1 MEDDRRNDFKWDEDV
16 ELIKLQ
22 FTDLFGQLK
31 TVEITADM
39 VHKVLKEGYAVDRFA
54 LEGLKQWKGGAIP
67 ERLDG
72 KRGSWEQNR
81 GEQNRGEQDREE
93 QNREEQNHGEQKRE
107 EQNREERESEELY
120 LRPDCGTYQL
130 LPWESAQE
138 NVARIICDVCKADG
152 EPSWADSRSL
162 FKSILNRAENLGLQ
176 IFFDFQ
182 CEFYL
187 FHTDD
192 DGRPTIVTHEVAG
205 YYDAG
210 PIDLAESVRRDMIL
224 SLTRAGMKV
233 ESAHHGLTPGQHS
246 FILPLESAVEAADYL
261 LTFKSAVKRI
271 AKRHGLHAT
280 FMPKPNM
287 SGDGSGLHV
296 GIVIRDEH
304 GKEMTDQMSYFRA
317 GVLKHLQDLMI
328 FTNPLINSYKRLAA
342 VDTSA
347 VRFTKGK
354 TGETKLEILFPDPA
368 ANPYLAL
375 GALVSA
381 GIDGIENH
389 FGGNRLND
397 DGNSHKKN
405 QSFPDTLG
413 VVIRGF
419 NTNHF
424 ARETFGNRLCDRYLE
439 GKRNEWDRFCAYVTD
454 WETKEY
460 LYRC

>member
-54 LEGLKQWKGGAIP
+54 LEGLKQWKGGVLP

-72 KRGSWEQNR
+72 KRGS
-81 GEQNRGEQDREE
+81 GEQNRGEQ
-93 QNREEQNHGEQKRE
+93 
-107 EQNREERESEELY
+107 ESEELY

-347 VRFTKGK
+347 VRLTKGK

-381 GIDGIENH
+381 GINGIENY
-389 FGGNRLND
+389 FDGNGL

-424 ARETFGNRLCDRYLE
+424 AREIFGNRLCDRYLE
-439 GKRNEWDRFCAYVTD
+439 GKRNEWERFCAYVTD